1 MMLIRKFL
9 SKCLIAIFAIC
20 LALPASGAE
29 SSLAMPDIGDFGMWA
44 TENNRQ
50 LLVGQVTN
58 DLEQFQGNYTTQ
70 LVDEYVPIEA
80 KVGLAFMNAMSYL
93 ADILDSS
100 LVRFAIIFI
109 LIAYAFWIMA
119 EAYQMMTKTSDVKK
133 LTSSIVKKGV
143 MIAIWLVILG
153 AGPAQVFM
161 WIMGP
166 VISVGAYVSD
176 LILGAVTQT
185 VGVNLPDTCA
195 AIRDYAIANV
205 SSNSIIDGA
214 AAADMMCVPTRMSG
228 FCYTAIAAGFK
239 WMLAGLGTSFFTFI
253 VGIVFVVLFI
263 IIAWRFAFMALGV
276 IADLFLTVFMLPF
289 TAIAETIGQTS
300 YSGIAGGIFNGFLAL
315 FNAEKLDKQITRFIN
330 AALYFV
336 SLAIVVAFCTAL
348 LSGTVSTNLA
358 SDIPTIENQ
367 GFWITLLTAAL
378 VWWFAD
384 KAKDIAKKLGGEIND
399 SVGSQV
405 KKDVETVARSTY
417 KKLQDLYKAIKES
430 K

>member
-1 MMLIRKFL
+1 MKIIRRFL
-9 SKCLIAIFAIC
+9 SKFLVAIFAAC
-20 LALPASGAE
+20 LAMPAICAE
-29 SSLAMPDIGDFGMWA
+29 SNVAMPDIGDFGMWA

-50 LLVGQVTN
+50 LFVGQVSA
-58 DLEQFQGNYTTQ
+58 DMEQFQGNFENQ
-70 LVDEYVPIEA
+70 LVDDYVPIEA

-119 EAYQMMTKTSDVKK
+119 EAYQMMTNTSNVKK
-133 LTSSIVKKGV
+133 LTESIIRKGI
-143 MIAIWLVILG
+143 MITIWLLILG

-166 VISVGAYVSD
+166 IISVGAYISD
-176 LILGAVTQT
+176 MILDVVAHSAGTS
-185 VGVNLPDTCA
+185 LPDTCA
-195 AIRDYAIANV
+195 AIHNYAVANI
-205 SSNSIIDGA
+205 SSNSIINGT
-214 AAADMMCVPTRMSG
+214 AAADMICVPTRLSG
-228 FCYTAIAAGFK
+228 FCYTAIAAGLE
-239 WMLAGLGTSFFTFI
+239 WMRAGIGTSFFTFI
-253 VGIVFVVLFI
+253 VGVVFVVQFI
-263 IIAWRFAFMALGV
+263 VIGWRFAFMALGV

-289 TAIAETIGQTS
+289 TAIAETVGQTS

-336 SLAIVVAFCTAL
+336 SLSIVIAFCTAL

-358 SDIPTIENQ
+358 ASVPTIENQ
-367 GFWITLLTAAL
+367 GFWITLLTGAL

-384 KAKDIAKKLGGEIND
+384 KSKDIAKKLGGDIND
-399 SVGSQV
+399 SFGNQV
-405 KKDVETVARSTY
+405 KKDVEQAAKNLYGKVQQIY
-417 KKLQDLYKAIKES
+417 KSIKES